1 MSIRVISDLNMLAF
15 LVTAIADLMNNE
27 QLERG
32 SKISVSLMRIWG
44 ESVNCIF
51 LMRRSVYYI
60 FDTVTF

>member
-1 MSIRVISDLNMLAF
+1 MLAF

-44 ESVNCIF
+44 ESVHCIF
-51 LMRRSVYYI
+51 LMRRSVYCI
-60 FDTVTF
+60 LDTVTF